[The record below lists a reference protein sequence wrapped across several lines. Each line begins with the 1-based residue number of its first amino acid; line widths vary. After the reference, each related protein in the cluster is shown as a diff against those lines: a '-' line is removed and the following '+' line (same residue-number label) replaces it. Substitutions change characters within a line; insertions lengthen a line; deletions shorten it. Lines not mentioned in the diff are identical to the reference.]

1 MVYTHKISLLTE
13 MVHLASGEHKSLA
26 EVQIG
31 DHILTINAQGEQV
44 FSPVVYKPYGRN
56 EHYATFTTIT
66 TESGRDLTM
75 TSNHM
80 LPAGACGSTAT
91 LPLVAAV
98 DVTVGD
104 CVQTV
109 SGQEQ
114 VVFINKIEGKG
125 IYTVIAMEELIVV
138 NGIVATPF
146 GGVNPTLANI
156 YYNLHRVMYS
166 MTPTWIKTGRWVQGV
181 TEGLWSILSVNK

>member
-1 MVYTHKISLLTE
+1 M
-13 MVHLASGEHKSLA
+13 A

-31 DHILTINAQGEQV
+31 DDILTINAQGEQV
-44 FSPVVYKPYGRN
+44 FSPVVYKPYGQN
-56 EHYATFTTIT
+56 EHRAVFTTIT

-80 LPAGACGSTAT
+80 LPAGACSSTTT

-98 DVTVGD
+98 DVAVGD

-109 SGQEQ
+109 SGREQ

-138 NGIVATPF
+138 NGIVVTPY
-146 GGVNPTLANI
+146 GGINPTLVNI
-156 YYNLHRVMYS
+156 YYNLHRLVY
-166 MTPTWIKTGRWVQGV
+166 TAFAGKLVDYTWLQKA
-181 TEGLWSILSVNK
+181 TEGVWSVLSGLSAQSA